1 MGNFIKQQFKNI
13 TSQSVRILSGL
24 CLLVSCFWWQDGKKK
39 KNTRKGGKG
48 KKGQVKKGKKK
59 ETKEKKEKRLKK
71 EQEKLDKEKEREA
84 QRKIKETINGAKRVW
99 DLSFFMFTMETTG
112 GLNDVQVV

>member
-1 MGNFIKQQFKNI
+1 MGSFIKQQFKNI

-24 CLLVSCFWWQDGKKK
+24 CLLVSCFWWQDRKK

-71 EQEKLDKEKEREA
+71 EQDKLDKEKEREE
-84 QRKIKETINGAKRVW
+84 QKKIKETINGAKRVW

-112 GLNDVQVV
+112 GSNDVYKLF